1 MIAKVFNRR
10 GVLLAAGWILGLT
23 GAEAQPLSPAQ
34 REDLEIERQRIL
46 RAADQIEVM
55 VDQHNK
61 IVRELDGLKSAQAA
75 LAKELAEQ
83 KAENERLSTR
93 LDQLSQQQA
102 KEREALLK
110 EVAKLVAEAK
120 TSAPPPPASSPSTG
134 SSARPAPKV
143 EEGFEHVVARGE
155 TLWAIT
161 QAYRQ
166 AGVSVTMD
174 EIRAANNLKEGQA
187 LRVGQKL
194 FIPKK

>member
-1 MIAKVFNRR
+1 MLRPAASSLATLLL
-10 GVLLAAGWILGLT
+10 GVS
-23 GAEAQPLSPAQ
+23 GALYSLPAQSLDPAQ

-46 RAADQIEVM
+46 RAADQIEVI

-61 IVRELDGLKSAQAA
+61 IVRELDALKASQQA
-75 LAKELAEQ
+75 LAKELAER
-83 KAENERLSTR
+83 KAENERLTTSLQELTAR
-93 LDQLSQQQA
+93 QT
-102 KEREALLK
+102 KERDALLK
-110 EVAKLVAEAK
+110 EVAKLVAENKA
-120 TSAPPPPASSPSTG
+120 TSTPAPPPPAATPKN
-134 SSARPAPKV
+134 PAPV

-166 AGVSVTMD
+166 AGVAVTMD
-174 EIRAANNLKEGQA
+174 DIRAANGLKDGQP